1 MNLYYHLALFWID
14 DAILAY
20 IAIAATIGS
29 TYASY
34 SASQQQAK
42 QSQSNAQA
50 QAAAA
55 AAQAQQQQ
63 NETADQMRRK
73 AIEQQR
79 FRSTQLAELSG
90 QGIQIAGTPLDI
102 LANTA
107 VTQQQELNDMS
118 YLNDTAQRSLGYQQA
133 NALAMGS
140 QQAAG
145 YKAQAGAT
153 LLSGAAGLF
162 GSAASLGRATTAAGA
177 GAIGSR
183 NASAGLAGLGL

>member
-1 MNLYYHLALFWID
+1 MNLFHLALFGID

-42 QSQSNAQA
+42 QSNANAQA

-63 NETADQMRRK
+63 NETAEQMRRK

-79 FRSTQLAELSG
+79 FRSTQLAEISG
-90 QGIQIAGTPLDI
+90 QGIQITGTPLDI

-107 VTQQQELNDMS
+107 VQQQQELNDVA
-118 YLNDTAQRSLGYQQA
+118 YENDTAQRSLGYQQA
-133 NALAMGS
+133 NALAMGN

-153 LLSGAAGLF
+153 LLSGAASLA
-162 GSAASLGRATTAAGA
+162 GSASMLGRAKTATTGA
-177 GAIGSR
+177 NIGAR
-183 NASAGLAGLGL
+183 NAATGLAGLGL